1 MKKEIIITDLSQM
14 HGSNVSIFGFD
25 ENKQPVRP
33 VISYTG
39 LKKSHLLDENGKHI
53 IKPFTRVEVDLR
65 FPLPEPP
72 HTEDWEINSNYK
84 PRLLGY
90 LSEDERK
97 IFLESILD
105 DSVKDIF
112 RVDINEGRY
121 IQSADV
127 KRSLGIIKVKEV
139 LNVNYSI
146 KKDGKFEYQISFYD
160 NDGENYH
167 LPVTDCAFRKYC
179 DTQMVQMGKDPD
191 FICNELK
198 EKLKKM
204 NLFLHIDLTRLFDD
218 AYWLQISGVHVF
230 KDYQNQKQV
239 QVDMEQAFGVLKK
252 YFGYTSFISYQE
264 DIIKDI
270 LMRNDV
276 FVMMPTGGGKSLCYQ
291 IPSLLLNGIVI
302 VVSPLIALMKD
313 QVDGL
318 KANGIAAAYINSS
331 LSFNKIEQIK
341 KQILNNN
348 ISILYVAPERLMQT
362 GFLNFLHDPD
372 LSISLIAVDEA
383 HCISEWG
390 HDFRPKYRELRLLK
404 EQFLDTP
411 LIATTATAIPDV
423 QKDII
428 TQLKLDKP
436 KIYTAS
442 LNRKNLT
449 YLVKPKNN
457 AYYQLLQYLTDHNKD
472 PGIIYCYSRKSADI
486 LADKLQQEGLRALPY
501 HAGLNPDLRARTQE
515 KFIKDDVEIIV
526 ATIAFGMGIDK
537 SNVRFVIHYDL
548 PKNLETYYQ
557 ETGRAGRDGEKS
569 DCILFFSYGDKRKI
583 EFFIDQKKN
592 ENEKHIAY
600 QKLHDIIT
608 FCDSRTCRRKILLNY
623 FGEEYDESN
632 CGSCDVCLDPK
643 DTIDGTDAAQKIF
656 SCISQINERYGVT
669 YIADV
674 LCGSKGKKITGN
686 KHDLL
691 AIHGTGK
698 EYSKK
703 QWKALVRELVQLG
716 YFRSDGNKY
725 PVLKTTQKIR
735 DALASNEI
743 IILTKPIEE
752 VRVLEESY
760 SEDFDHGL
768 FETLKRLRKK
778 LADEESIPPYIIFHD
793 SSLKAMA
800 TQLPESLADLRMI
813 NGVGERKLEKYGDQF
828 LQVITG
834 YCREK
839 DIKPGYVSTYV
850 PPRDNT
856 ITSTVQK
863 TLELHNQNLTIG
875 EIAEKRNLATST
887 IASHFEKLILSGEE
901 IDIDKFIDKNKQ
913 DIIVNTLAI
922 LGDEELSPV
931 KKQLGD
937 EFSYNEIRLVRA
949 YLMSLSEK

>member
-1 MKKEIIITDLSQM
+1 
-14 HGSNVSIFGFD
+14 
-25 ENKQPVRP
+25 
-33 VISYTG
+33 
-39 LKKSHLLDENGKHI
+39 
-53 IKPFTRVEVDLR
+53 
-65 FPLPEPP
+65 
-72 HTEDWEINSNYK
+72 
-84 PRLLGY
+84 
-90 LSEDERK
+90 
-97 IFLESILD
+97 
-105 DSVKDIF
+105 
-112 RVDINEGRY
+112 
-121 IQSADV
+121 
-127 KRSLGIIKVKEV
+127 
-139 LNVNYSI
+139 
-146 KKDGKFEYQISFYD
+146 
-160 NDGENYH
+160 
-167 LPVTDCAFRKYC
+167 
-179 DTQMVQMGKDPD
+179 
-191 FICNELK
+191 
-198 EKLKKM
+198 
-204 NLFLHIDLTRLFDD
+204 
-218 AYWLQISGVHVF
+218 
-230 KDYQNQKQV
+230 
-239 QVDMEQAFGVLKK
+239 
-252 YFGYTSFISYQE
+252 
-264 DIIKDI
+264 
-270 LMRNDV
+270 
-276 FVMMPTGGGKSLCYQ
+276 
-291 IPSLLLNGIVI
+291 
-302 VVSPLIALMKD
+302 
-313 QVDGL
+313 
-318 KANGIAAAYINSS
+318 
-331 LSFNKIEQIK
+331 
-341 KQILNNN
+341 
-348 ISILYVAPERLMQT
+348 
-362 GFLNFLHDPD
+362 
-372 LSISLIAVDEA
+372 
-383 HCISEWG
+383 
-390 HDFRPKYRELRLLK
+390 
-404 EQFLDTP
+404 
-411 LIATTATAIPDV
+411 
-423 QKDII
+423 
-428 TQLKLDKP
+428 
-436 KIYTAS
+436 
-442 LNRKNLT
+442 
-449 YLVKPKNN
+449 
-457 AYYQLLQYLTDHNKD
+457 
-472 PGIIYCYSRKSADI
+472 
-486 LADKLQQEGLRALPY
+486 LPY

-537 SNVRFVIHYDL
+537 SNIRFVIHYDL

-703 QWKALVRELVQLG
+703 QWKALIRELVQLG

-735 DALASNEI
+735 DTLTSNEI

-752 VRVLEESY
+752 IRVLEESY

-800 TQLPESLADLRMI
+800 TQLPKSLADLLMI

-828 LQVITG
+828 LEEITG

-839 DIKPGYVSTYV
+839 DIKPGYISTYV
-850 PPRDNT
+850 PPQDNT

-875 EIAEKRNLATST
+875 EIAEERNLAAST

-901 IDIDKFIDKNKQ
+901 IDIDRFIDKNKQ

-922 LGDEELSPV
+922 LGDEKLSAV
-931 KKQLGD
+931 KEQLGD